1 MVKFPEQVKLRE
13 KLQRKDPAKIAART
27 KTGLASLRKM
37 LNGERQMSDEVKD
50 YILKLLH
57 KRKLRD
63 ECLDK
68 FIDTEEE

>member
-13 KLQRKDPAKIAART
+13 QLQRKDPAKIAAST

-37 LNGERQMSDEVKD
+37 LNGERRMSDEVKD

-63 ECLDK
+63 ECLEK
-68 FIDTEEE
+68 FTDPEEE